1 MVISSPLDV
10 SPGGPHSRDFKDSRT
25 SPSVGIAGA
34 GISLNPLFLEA
45 TLVPQLLELGPSVL
59 ESPSATTY
67 QGTQS

>member
-1 MVISSPLDV
+1 MVIRSPLDV
-10 SPGGPHSRDFKDSRT
+10 SPPGGGPHSRDSRT

-59 ESPSATTY
+59 ESPSATTN
-67 QGTQS
+67 QGTES